1 MGAVLVEGQGTPS
14 EESALLAASG
24 KLDLHTI
31 N

>member
-1 MGAVLVEGQGTPS
+1 VLVEDQGTPS

-24 KLDLHTI
+24 SAGKLDEHTI